1 MSFDVPLLK
10 IKNHLLPEIIYILDV
25 ILQFFSGSIQK
36 NFYFQLVI
44 MPSVQYILMNA
55 ISEQENDYAKY
66 RG

>member
-10 IKNHLLPEIIYILDV
+10 IKNYLLPEIIYILDV
-25 ILQFFSGSIQK
+25 VLQFFSGSIQK

-44 MPSVQYILMNA
+44 MQSVQYILMNA